1 MNTPT
6 LTVPHVQLDKLS
18 TTAEKLGKATVE
30 AGKATAERI
39 THKAAKQKKHR
50 RTRFLLTR
58 LPLVAGIGLAVRWI
72 TDPVSGAERRQ
83 RLMSL
88 VGRGHDDQVTGEGSM
103 EFVNRTADPA
113 VPAQP
118 PMME

>member
-1 MNTPT
+1 M
-6 LTVPHVQLDKLS
+6 
-18 TTAEKLGKATVE
+18 A
-30 AGKATAERI
+30 I
-39 THKAAKQKKHR
+39 
-50 RTRFLLTR
+50 
-58 LPLVAGIGLAVRWI
+58 RWL

-83 RLMSL
+83 RLLSM
-88 VGRGHDDQVTGEGSM
+88 VGRGHDDQVRGEGSM